1 MISTVIFDFGGV
13 LAEEGF
19 RNGLLR
25 IATKWK
31 YDAKWFRHTAVE
43 MIYSCGYVNGLCKEE
58 IFWKLLK
65 QNTGHC
71 LGDSIL
77 REFLIGGFVLR
88 PKVIQFVKRIRDL
101 GFIVLGY
108 IQWVH
113 SQEASLN
120 FIAQLKQL
128 PRTLPLIFANK
139 DSSPHAQA
147 LKDDLRRSGF
157 LVFDDMTLCIQA
169 LSAVLRD
176 NDHPTPKEESERPGI
191 AYKQI
196 GKPVP
201 SEAEVAGI
209 PVGFEDARVVG
220 WPGFGPGLVFVGSD
234 GFALPAA
241 ASSLEVANWACL
253 LLVPDMDRSAFCLPG
268 DPDGRVGR

>member
-43 MIYSCGYVNGLCKEE
+43 IIYSCGYVNGLCKEE

-101 GFIVLGY
+101 GFIVLLLSDHTNWLDELDEKEPFFHLFHNVY
-108 IQWVH
+108 NSYHVH
-113 SQEASLN
+113 KNKRDGTIFPYVLSDMEIKAKEVLLIDDNIGNVNRAKEVGLNVVHFTGIDLVIENVESLLSKKSK
-120 FIAQLKQL
+120 IK
-128 PRTLPLIFANK
+128 IV
-139 DSSPHAQA
+139 SPWA
-147 LKDDLRRSGF
+147 
-157 LVFDDMTLCIQA
+157 
-169 LSAVLRD
+169 
-176 NDHPTPKEESERPGI
+176 
-191 AYKQI
+191 
-196 GKPVP
+196 
-201 SEAEVAGI
+201 AG
-209 PVGFEDARVVG
+209 
-220 WPGFGPGLVFVGSD
+220 
-234 GFALPAA
+234 
-241 ASSLEVANWACL
+241 N
-253 LLVPDMDRSAFCLPG
+253 
-268 DPDGRVGR
+268 